1 MRDYNPEEIRA
12 QELARKR
19 ELRYGPG
26 VVDPGNYWRLLEA
39 HAGTRREKA
48 FQEWRASRYADVA
61 AFERFMAMFC
71 AANEAG
77 MQARRV
83 GA

>member
-1 MRDYNPEEIRA
+1 MTPEDIRER
-12 QELARKR
+12 ELARKR

-39 HAGTRREKA
+39 HAATRRELA
-48 FQEWRASRYADVA
+48 FRQWRVSGYRDTSAYEQ
-61 AFERFMAMFC
+61 FIAMFC

-77 MQARRV
+77 AQARRV

>member
-1 MRDYNPEEIRA
+1 VRPYNPEEIRA

-39 HAGTRREKA
+39 NAGTRREMA
-48 FQEWRASRYADVA
+48 FRRWRESGYRDTA
-61 AFERFMAMFC
+61 AHDEFIAMFC